1 MEPPECGGVQ
11 VLVHVHVFNECG
23 RAVCEMLRRIEVL
36 VLRGSL
42 YSQAGVS
49 GPRIREHSVTDGFSV
64 VKPQG
69 ERFTALREWMAFLVD
84 SEMKQT
90 AKTPEFLWGG
100 NVMTFSEDHSDVGC
114 RETGRESSFR
124 M

>member
-42 YSQAGVS
+42 YSQAM
-49 GPRIREHSVTDGFSV
+49 DGFSV
-64 VKPQG
+64 VKPQE
-69 ERFTALREWMAFLVD
+69 ERFTVLREWMAFLVD